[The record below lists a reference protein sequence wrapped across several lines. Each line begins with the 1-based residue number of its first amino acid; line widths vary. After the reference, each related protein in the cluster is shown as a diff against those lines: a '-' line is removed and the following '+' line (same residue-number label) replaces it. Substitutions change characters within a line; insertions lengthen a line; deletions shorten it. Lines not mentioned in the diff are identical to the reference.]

1 MHKETRKEKK
11 KNQKTTK
18 TTKITAII
26 LCERGWLNRIS
37 KNWTSDKTC

>member
-26 LCERGWLNRIS
+26 LCERGWLNCIS